1 MPGFFAG
8 ESLAG
13 VDEAYRY
20 YFRILFR
27 AGTIAGNIVFGLA
40 FFVIARRMASSKI
53 KDFLIITGIGDIIV
67 GIALS
72 TSALEPT
79 YGVAAHSLV
88 LLSSYLFSVG
98 LYVCAISLSQDS
110 SLRKSIRRSN
120 IKLVENIGSAQ
131 MEQEVRKRILKMVE
145 DGKDL
150 MEEQTGGLS
159 YSVTE
164 KDVREYMELVIHE
177 RKQSTVLNK
186 KEPNEEA
193 NEDNSG
199 KSTGS

>member
-1 MPGFFAG
+1 
-8 ESLAG
+8 
-13 VDEAYRY
+13 
-20 YFRILFR
+20 
-27 AGTIAGNIVFGLA
+27 
-40 FFVIARRMASSKI
+40 
-53 KDFLIITGIGDIIV
+53 
-67 GIALS
+67 
-72 TSALEPT
+72 
-79 YGVAAHSLV
+79 
-88 LLSSYLFSVG
+88 
-98 LYVCAISLSQDS
+98 
-110 SLRKSIRRSN
+110 
-120 IKLVENIGSAQ
+120 
-131 MEQEVRKRILKMVE
+131 
-145 DGKDL
+145 L

>member
-1 MPGFFAG
+1 M
-8 ESLAG
+8 
-13 VDEAYRY
+13 
-20 YFRILFR
+20 
-27 AGTIAGNIVFGLA
+27 
-40 FFVIARRMASSKI
+40 
-53 KDFLIITGIGDIIV
+53 
-67 GIALS
+67 
-72 TSALEPT
+72 
-79 YGVAAHSLV
+79 
-88 LLSSYLFSVG
+88 
-98 LYVCAISLSQDS
+98 SQDS

-199 KSTGS
+199 KSAGS